1 MDETTALDGL
11 AALSQSTRL
20 RVFRHLVRH
29 HPESVAAGEL
39 ARRLETPHNTM
50 SAHLAVLTRAG
61 LISVSRQGRS
71 MLYSADLDGFRN
83 LVGFLTRDC
92 CAGRPEICAP
102 VLEAL
107 SCAPQPGI

>member
-1 MDETTALDGL
+1 MDETTAIDVL

-20 RVFRHLVRH
+20 RAFRHLVRR
-29 HPESVAAGEL
+29 HPEPVAAGEL
-39 ARRLETPHNTM
+39 ARQLDTPHNTM

-61 LISVSRQGRS
+61 LVSVSRRGRS
-71 MLYSADLDGFRN
+71 MLYSADLNGFRN

-92 CAGRPEICAP
+92 CAGRPEICTP

-107 SCAPQPGI
+107 SCAPQPET